1 MSFFKLLRYDL
12 RFGLLRWRCL
22 AVLPVSFVL
31 AWQFDRFSGFL
42 SEGGGSI
49 TDCMV
54 FILRGMGRVEMTE
67 VMERFQVP
75 FSWLLV
81 FGVCLLAN
89 LDYASDDL
97 SRFGLQI
104 IVRSGSRVKWWLSK
118 CVWNICA
125 SVQCAV
131 LLLLGLLLASA
142 FGLLRPTFECDEELV
157 TLLLSEVLW
166 GAEAELSTRELV
178 MQLVLCPMAVLAA
191 LELIQM
197 LLSLYIKPVFSFLA
211 ILAVLTASAYCASP
225 LLIGNYAMLLRS
237 DAIVS
242 GGVSAPVG
250 LALCL
255 AAALAAV
262 AAGAMLIK
270 HRGLLDLDE

>member
-1 MSFFKLLRYDL
+1 M
-12 RFGLLRWRCL
+12 
-22 AVLPVSFVL
+22 
-31 AWQFDRFSGFL
+31 
-42 SEGGGSI
+42 
-49 TDCMV
+49 
-54 FILRGMGRVEMTE
+54 
-67 VMERFQVP
+67 
-75 FSWLLV
+75 
-81 FGVCLLAN
+81 
-89 LDYASDDL
+89 
-97 SRFGLQI
+97 
-104 IVRSGSRVKWWLSK
+104 
-118 CVWNICA
+118 
-125 SVQCAV
+125 
-131 LLLLGLLLASA
+131 
-142 FGLLRPTFECDEELV
+142 
-157 TLLLSEVLW
+157 LW
-166 GAEAELSTRELV
+166 GAVAELSTRELV